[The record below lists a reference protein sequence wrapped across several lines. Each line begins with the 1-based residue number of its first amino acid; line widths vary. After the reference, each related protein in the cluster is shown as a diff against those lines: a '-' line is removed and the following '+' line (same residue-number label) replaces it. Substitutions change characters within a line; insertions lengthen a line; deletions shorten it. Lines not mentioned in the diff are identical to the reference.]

1 MKEKVV
7 VSWSG
12 GKDSAYALYEVLKA
26 KCYLVTKLLT
36 TVTKND
42 RISVHD
48 VPRVLLEQQA
58 ASLGFPLE
66 EMVVPQGVSDAEYEA
81 QLVRLLKDNRATG
94 VSSVVFGDI
103 FLEDVR
109 EYREKLLS
117 KAGLNGVFPLWH
129 RDTLELANNFIAAG
143 FKAVITV
150 VDSQQLSGEFAGRV
164 FDKTFLA
171 DLSSG
176 VDPCGENGEFHTF
189 VYDGPI
195 FRKRIN
201 FVKRDISLKG
211 KRFYHC
217 DLNPVSS

>member
-48 VPRVLLEQQA
+48 VPRVLLEDQA

-66 EMVVPQGVSDAEYEA
+66 EMFVPQGVSDAEYEA
-81 QLVRLLKDNRATG
+81 QLVQLLKDGRATG

-109 EYREKLLS
+109 KFREKLLS

-150 VDSQQLSGEFAGRV
+150 VDSQQLSGEFVGRE

-201 FVKRDISLKG
+201 LVKGDISLKE